1 MHFKEDEFQ
10 GEIWGV
16 GYASSFGKPR
26 MLVPADFQI
35 LLVTPFYLK
44 MYNDLTSVWDTTKAF
59 FKNSGVK
66 IDNLMFR
73 MHYIAR

>member
-1 MHFKEDEFQ
+1 M
-10 GEIWGV
+10 
-16 GYASSFGKPR
+16 
-26 MLVPADFQI
+26 
-35 LLVTPFYLK
+35 LVTPFYLK